1 MMFRRAA
8 TAGLLVAALAASTG
22 LAVASPVA
30 GASGGTT
37 SGDALPRRADTN
49 GPTFAIAIIPDTQ
62 TEVFGNDPRMGQ
74 RMSWLIDHRDQW
86 DLRFV
91 DHTGDVTFWGW
102 LDPPQLSIAS
112 AAFTK
117 LENAGIPYSI
127 TIGNHDTR
135 APGWDGH
142 GGYGGDL
149 YERNPECRRRFSD
162 AICHTRVLLR
172 KTQEFNNTFDAAR
185 FGDVQGAYESG
196 KVDNIFSTFSAG
208 GLKWLVLSLEQQPR
222 AGVVDWAQ
230 QVVSNHPHDNVIVS
244 THFYLNG
251 RNRPSAQVH
260 NGVTS
265 PKSLW
270 RTFISK
276 NENIQ
281 MVFSGHV
288 GQGGSR
294 VSRAA
299 DGHKVLAI
307 RGTYHSAGTN
317 PVRVMRINPET
328 GAIHSFVYAV
338 SRSERW
344 TKDDVHVKG
353 MRFVS

>member
-1 MMFRRAA
+1 MMIRRAA
-8 TAGLLVAALAASTG
+8 SASLLAASLAVSTA

-30 GASGGTT
+30 GASAGST
-37 SGDALPRRADTN
+37 SPDTLRRADTN
-49 GPTFAIAIIPDTQ
+49 GSKFAIAIIPDTQ
-62 TEVFGNDPRMGQ
+62 AEVFGNDRRMNQ
-74 RMSWLIDHRDQW
+74 RMTWLIDHRDQW

-102 LDPPQLSIAS
+102 LDPAQLTIAS
-112 AAFTK
+112 NAFSK
-117 LENAGIPYSI
+117 LEAAGIPYSI

-149 YERNPECRRRFSD
+149 YERNPECRQRFSD
-162 AICHTRVLLR
+162 SVCHTTVLLR

-185 FGDVQGAYESG
+185 FGDVAGAYEAG
-196 KVDNIFSTFSAG
+196 KVDNVYSTFSAG
-208 GLKWLVLSLEQQPR
+208 GLDWLVLSLEQQPR
-222 AGVVDWAQ
+222 KGVVSWAD
-230 QVVSNHPHDNVIVS
+230 QVVSDHPHSNVIVS

-251 RNRPSAQVH
+251 RNKPSRQTD

-265 PKSLW
+265 PRQLW

-276 NENIQ
+276 HRNIQ

-294 VSRAA
+294 VARAA
-299 DGHKVLAI
+299 DGHKVVAI
-307 RGTYHSAGTN
+307 RGTYHSASTN
-317 PVRVMRINPET
+317 PVRVMKIDPDTGTIN
-328 GAIHSFVYAV
+328 SYVYAV

-344 TKDDVHVKG
+344 TKDDVRVKG